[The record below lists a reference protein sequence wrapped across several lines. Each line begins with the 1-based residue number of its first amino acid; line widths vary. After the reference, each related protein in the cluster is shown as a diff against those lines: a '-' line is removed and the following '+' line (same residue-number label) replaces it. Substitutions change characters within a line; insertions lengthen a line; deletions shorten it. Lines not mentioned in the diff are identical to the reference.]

1 MTIGII
7 LRREIDGD
15 GWRRD
20 KSGLYGGRAVSRPEA
35 IDQILYTSPKAFH
48 PIGIKSRIAANDD
61 KVIAQGM

>member
-1 MTIGII
+1 M
-7 LRREIDGD
+7 LSREIDGD

-20 KSGLYGGRAVSRPEA
+20 KSGLYGGQGCIASRA

-48 PIGIKSRIAANDD
+48 PIGIKSRVAANDD